1 MCIRDSHKIIMD
13 QTNDVIFEWD
23 IGKDQLS
30 YSPNWVEKFGYVPIT
45 EQASKRMVQV
55 SHIHPEDM
63 PMIDKLVKRIRAG
76 QVYGEAQFR
85 LADAKGPYLSLIH
98 I

>member
-1 MCIRDSHKIIMD
+1 MYKRQDELRLTLERHKIIMD

-30 YSPNWVEKFGYVPIT
+30 YSPNWVEKFGYVPIM

-63 PMIDKLVKRIRAG
+63 PMIDRLVKRIKMCIRD
-76 QVYGEAQFR
+76 R
-85 LADAKGPYLSLIH
+85 
-98 I
+98 